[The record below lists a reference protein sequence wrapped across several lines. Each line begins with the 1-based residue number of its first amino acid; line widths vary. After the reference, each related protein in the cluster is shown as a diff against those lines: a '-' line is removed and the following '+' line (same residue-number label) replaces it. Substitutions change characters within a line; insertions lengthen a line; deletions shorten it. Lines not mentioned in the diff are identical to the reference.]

1 MNHFE
6 MYLFCFALFFFF
18 FMSGER
24 NNYTLKGRRG
34 SQIVTLNLLS
44 NCKRMTDKLEKRFQ
58 SRMGMKGGEAA

>member
-1 MNHFE
+1 
-6 MYLFCFALFFFF
+6 
-18 FMSGER
+18 MSGER